1 MKIQN
6 QFTINIIG
14 DSIAA
19 GQGCSTFCHTNEVI
33 LELDDKIWYRSK
45 SQNSWSALLEQ
56 DLRSVYPDLNLINN
70 GCCGADSTQI
80 LKGLEQ
86 LYHQENLILLLV
98 GANNR
103 KIQNGME
110 QLRLDL
116 VSIIHHL
123 KKHGSQ
129 VVLMTPPPST
139 LKNENYPNRLYPLD
153 EVTKI
158 ICDTALQFNLLCVD
172 HYAQIRKYSEQHS
185 LTIEELMEEAGCL
198 SDGLHPTNK
207 IQTLMAD
214 YTKKRIFF

>member
-19 GQGCSTFCHTNEVI
+19 GQGCSAFCHTNEVI
-33 LELDDKIWYRSK
+33 LDLDDKVWYRSE
-45 SQNSWSALLEQ
+45 SQNSWSALLEK
-56 DLRSVYPDLNLINN
+56 DLKSIYPNFKLVNN

-80 LKGLEQ
+80 LKGLDQ
-86 LYHQENLILLLV
+86 LYHQENLVLLFV

-103 KIQNGME
+103 KIPNGME

-116 VSIIHHL
+116 ISMIHHFM
-123 KKHGSQ
+123 KHGSQ

-139 LKNENYPNRLYPLD
+139 AENESYPNRLYHLD

-158 ICDTALQFNLLCVD
+158 IRDTAFQFDLLCVD
-172 HYAQIRKYSEQHS
+172 HYALIRKYSNLHS
-185 LTIEELMEEAGCL
+185 LTIEELMEESGCL

-207 IQTLMAD
+207 VQALMAD
-214 YTKKRIFF
+214 YTKKRIL

>member
-19 GQGCSTFCHTNEVI
+19 GQGCSSFCHTNEVI
-33 LELDDKIWYRSK
+33 LDLGDKIWCRSK
-45 SQNSWSALLEQ
+45 AQNSWSALLEQ
-56 DLRSVYPDLNLINN
+56 DLKSIYPDLKLINN

-80 LKGLEQ
+80 LKGLDQ
-86 LYHQENLILLLV
+86 LYHQEDLILLLV

-103 KIQNGME
+103 KIPNGME

-116 VSIIHHL
+116 VSMIQYF

-139 LKNENYPNRLYPLD
+139 LKNESQPNRLYHLD

-158 ICDTALQFNLLCVD
+158 IRDTALQFDLLYVDCYALILEYSNL
-172 HYAQIRKYSEQHS
+172 HS
-185 LTIEELMEEAGCL
+185 QTIEELMEESGCL
-198 SDGLHPTNK
+198 SDGLHPTDK
-207 IQTLMAD
+207 VQAMMAD
-214 YTKKRIFF
+214 YTKKRIF

>member
-1 MKIQN
+1 MKLQN

-19 GQGCSTFCHTNEVI
+19 GQGCSAFYQTNEMI

-56 DLRSVYPDLNLINN
+56 ELRSGYPDLNLINN

-80 LKGLEQ
+80 LKGLDQ
-86 LYHQENLILLLV
+86 LYHQENLVLLLV

-103 KIQNGME
+103 KIPNGME

-116 VSIIHHL
+116 VSMIHHL

-139 LKNENYPNRLYPLD
+139 IDNENYPNRLYHLD
-153 EVTKI
+153 KVTKI
-158 ICDTALQFNLLCVD
+158 IRDTAFHFDLLCVD
-172 HYAQIRKYSEQHS
+172 LYALIHEYSKLHS
-185 LTIEELMEEAGCL
+185 LTIEELMEESGCL

-207 IQTLMAD
+207 VQALMAD
-214 YTKKRIFF
+214 YTKKRIF